1 MRTAV
6 ARTAYTMAMT
16 VIAWTVTSGM
26 LGAARNA
33 PADVTPT
40 QPVTVSVVSGDA
52 VVAHEVAVIS
62 AQRRCAPVAVWLR
75 QHPKQ
80 YPVSMVLK
88 QDGTYRVTV
97 TAWTYP
103 APRNQWTLALCS
115 R

>member
-1 MRTAV
+1 M
-6 ARTAYTMAMT
+6 TMT
-16 VIAWTVTSGM
+16 IIVWVFTSGM
-26 LGAARNA
+26 VGASRND
-33 PADVTPT
+33 PADVTPA
-40 QPVTVSVVSGDA
+40 QAVTVSAVSGDA
-52 VVAHEVAVIS
+52 VVAHEVSVIS
-62 AQRRCAPVAVWLR
+62 AQRHCLPVVSWLR

-80 YPVSMVLK
+80 YPVSMILK